1 MNKHNRP
8 PAYIRGIVEGFYG
21 VYYTFPERIDLIRF
35 IGRHNYNLYMYAPK
49 NDRQQRARWQE
60 PYPRQIMV
68 QFAETV
74 KAARQAGVQFC
85 YGISPGGSICY
96 SDPQDF
102 NQVIAKL
109 LAFFHIGVRAFSLML
124 DDNEPAFR
132 HPADAHR
139 YASPAEA
146 QASLANRLYSW
157 LRSLDPACSL
167 ILVPGEYY
175 GRAPFSKGLIGLA
188 SRLHPDIDLCY
199 TGPEICSKE
208 IKAEDARA
216 FAKATGRKP
225 IIWDNYPANDL
236 AMQPE
241 LHIEPVTGRDAAL
254 TGEVKGFLVNPMN
267 QAEASKIALLTFSAY
282 WANPYR
288 YEPGAAWRAALRAV
302 AGEEYAPALR
312 VLAENLR
319 YYRPDQK
326 LDCLAESTLR
336 ALRRAAAARQKDAGR
351 SGGQNGPCS
360 KSQLSSET
368 LSSIFT
374 ASQDAPHHSVLDSPE
389 VRELEDY
396 LTQIDEAGYALKFR
410 MENLALRNNLLP
422 WIEVLEH
429 WMWMTRYGLRILRA
443 IETGTSY
450 VIDLSRVYEY
460 RAAIQNHPKRI
471 ACRALDGIVNFVL
484 EQVVLD
490 QRRRIQSATIA
501 GRLS

>member
-1 MNKHNRP
+1 MRRKSP
-8 PAYIRGIVEGFYG
+8 PAFIRGVVEGFYG

-35 IGRHNYNLYMYAPK
+35 IGRHNYNLYLYAPK
-49 NDRQQRARWQE
+49 NDRQKRARWQE
-60 PYPRQIMV
+60 PYPRQIMA

-102 NQVIAKL
+102 NKVIEKL

-124 DDNEPAFR
+124 DDNEPGFR
-132 HPADAHR
+132 FPADARR
-139 YASPAEA
+139 YASPSEA
-146 QASLANRLYSW
+146 QASLANRLYAW
-157 LRSLDPACSL
+157 LRSLDPSCTL
-167 ILVPGEYY
+167 ILVPGDYY

-225 IIWDNYPANDL
+225 LIWDNYPVNDL
-236 AMQPE
+236 AMQSE

-267 QAEASKIALLTFSAY
+267 QAEASKIVLLTFATY

-288 YEPGAAWRAALRAV
+288 YEPGAAWRTALRAV
-302 AGEEYAPALR
+302 AGEDYAPALR
-312 VLAENLR
+312 VLAENVR
-319 YYRPDQK
+319 YHRPDQK
-326 LDCLAESTLR
+326 LDCLAES
-336 ALRRAAAARQKDAGR
+336 ALRSLRSGIAARQKEAARPG
-351 SGGQNGPCS
+351 S
-360 KSQLSSET
+360 KSGRDSST
-368 LSSIFT
+368 ILGKFV
-374 ASQDAPHHSVLDSPE
+374 ARQDAPRRSLLDSPE

-396 LTQIDEAGYALKFR
+396 LTEIDEAGYALKFR
-410 MENLALRNNLLP
+410 LENLALRNNLLP

-429 WMWMTRYGLRILRA
+429 WMWMTRFGLRALRA
-443 IETGTSY
+443 IEAGTPY
-450 VIDLSRVYEY
+450 VKDLSRVYEY
-460 RAAIQNHPKRI
+460 RTAIQTHSKRI
-471 ACRALDGIVNFVL
+471 ACQALDGIINFIL

-490 QRRRIQSATIA
+490 QRRRIQSVTIA